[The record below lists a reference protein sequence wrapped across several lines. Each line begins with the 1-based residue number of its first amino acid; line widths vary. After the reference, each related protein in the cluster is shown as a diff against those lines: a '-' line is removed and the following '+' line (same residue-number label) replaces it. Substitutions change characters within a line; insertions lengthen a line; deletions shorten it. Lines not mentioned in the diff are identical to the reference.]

1 MIKLFVLVTILGFSA
16 PCFAANEVYADG
28 AECEK
33 KTVELTN
40 NAQKTID
47 IAVFSINRR
56 PIINALLKAQARG
69 VKIRFLTDRTQIAA
83 SKDPAHV
90 EDLMDAGV
98 DVRVHTRRALMH
110 VKMAVFDGRTVS
122 GGSFNWTNS
131 AVARNYEIC
140 TFFVDDP
147 DYAAEHEKIFEQ
159 LWEENNEERSEDWL
173 RSRGRCGR
181 MPFLRS

>member
-1 MIKLFVLVTILGFSA
+1 MFKLFVWGMVIAFST
-16 PCFAANEVYADG
+16 PCFAANEVLSDG
-28 AECEK
+28 NECEK
-33 KTVELTN
+33 KTVGLIN
-40 NAQKTID
+40 QAQKTID

-56 PIINALLKAQARG
+56 PIINALLDAQARG

-83 SKDPAHV
+83 SKDPTHV
-90 EDLMDAGV
+90 EELMDAGV

-110 VKMAVFDGRTVS
+110 VKMAVFDGVTVS

-131 AVARNYEIC
+131 AVEKNYEVC

-147 DYAAEHEKIFEQ
+147 AYAAGHQKIFER
-159 LWEENNEERSEDWL
+159 LWEENSEERSEDWL